1 MTDVIVF
8 NAGGQQVLHR
18 VSLKHAISMLYRQ
31 VARVHEAVPGERF
44 GPYPRPRSLEL
55 VTYVYTRWVYAATGR
70 LPCTLT
76 NVLRRDGFR
85 CGYCGGPAD
94 TRDHV
99 IPRSR
104 GGATSWTN
112 LVAACA
118 DCNGRKRD
126 RTPAQA
132 GMPLRVRPF
141 QPTPVEVHG

>member
-31 VARVHEAVPGERF
+31 VARVREAVPGERF

-118 DCNGRKRD
+118 DCNGLKRD
-126 RTPAQA
+126 STPAQA
-132 GMPLRVRPF
+132 GMRVRGRPF
-141 QPTPVEVHG
+141 RPTPAQLR

>member
-1 MTDVIVF
+1 M
-8 NAGGQQVLHR
+8 
-18 VSLKHAISMLYRQ
+18 
-31 VARVHEAVPGERF
+31 
-44 GPYPRPRSLEL
+44 
-55 VTYVYTRWVYAATGR
+55 YTRWVYAATGR

-141 QPTPVEVHG
+141 QPTPAQLR

>member
-31 VARVHEAVPGERF
+31 VARVREAVPGQRF

-132 GMPLRVRPF
+132 GMPLQVRPF
-141 QPTPVEVHG
+141 QPTPAHLR